1 LILQKPFNVTTFPAD
16 PSASEPHAPSQRV
29 YFTVG
34 PLWDPLTISRE
45 CRTEAD
51 VDEEYTRLLE
61 ELRRARDR
69 AKAALRS
76 AAR

>member
-1 LILQKPFNVTTFPAD
+1 LLQPFNVTTFPD
-16 PSASEPHAPSQRV
+16 PSQPHAPAQRV
-29 YFTVG
+29 YFTAG

-51 VDEEYTRLLE
+51 VEQEYLRLLE
-61 ELRRARDR
+61 ELRRARDK

-76 AAR
+76 TNR

>member
-1 LILQKPFNVTTFPAD
+1 LQKPFNVATFPD
-16 PSASEPHAPSQRV
+16 PSEPDAPARRV
-29 YFTVG
+29 FFTVG

-51 VDEEYTRLLE
+51 VDQEYTRLLE

-69 AKAALRS
+69 ARAALRS